1 MSNIPINLMREKRYM
16 SDIPK
21 PDGAVLRRN
30 AEHECGTPV
39 GQVNVV
45 IHLIPGLQTIS
56 FYCNKPRL
64 HTDQCEFIGSQVRI
78 QRNQQVGPSKL

>member
-1 MSNIPINLMREKRYM
+1 MA
-16 SDIPK
+16 DIPK
-21 PDGAVLRRN
+21 PSGTVLRRN

-45 IHLIPGLQTIS
+45 IHNIPGIQTIS

-64 HTDQCEFIGSQVRI
+64 HTDKCEFIASQVRVR
-78 QRNQQVGPSKL
+78 RNREGIDLRRPGS